1 MRPRRS
7 VLLLLATL
15 VAAAELGCGSDH
27 TGPSNS
33 NPAPPPATYA
43 LVSLENP
50 PNPTLTPPA
59 VTGTLVL
66 GATTYDVTINV
77 QGQPPTTDQ
86 GTYTISGSNWTQTS
100 TTNQG
105 VQSSGTFT
113 YNQTTGMLSVDVT
126 AVGVRT
132 ITVWQKQ

>member
-7 VLLLLATL
+7 VLLLLASL
-15 VAAAELGCGSDH
+15 MAAAELGCGSDN
-27 TGPSNS
+27 TGPSN
-33 NPAPPPATYA
+33 PPPPPATYT
-43 LVSLENP
+43 LVSLQNP
-50 PNPTLTPPA
+50 PNQALTPPA

-113 YNQTTGMLSVDVT
+113 YNQATGVLSVDVT